1 MLLVITDKTAHQ
13 GIAVRAVTQAF
24 RVGLVGPV
32 LQAIAVTQAHQ
43 VIMVKT
49 GYQAIV
55 VRVVTLATP
64 VFLVTRAFQ
73 AILVTPVNLASQA
86 SPAYLL

>member
-1 MLLVITDKTAHQ
+1 MLLVIMAKTAHQ

-64 VFLVTRAFQ
+64 VFLVTRVQ
-73 AILVTPVNLASQA
+73 LEQEKLLPIIILSLPEI
-86 SPAYLL
+86 